1 MLMNGGQDLDHTLT
15 PHRVQDF
22 MSRVL
27 ALMARHFRGD
37 STLNHLRIGNYI
49 GLRDLFDG
57 TATTNKEISEALGI
71 PTSTV
76 SRIVTE
82 LMKRGYVAETLH
94 PDDHRIRL
102 LRIVPGHPLAQGFE
116 TELHMLLREMLGQ
129 EPPVGP
135 E

>member
-1 MLMNGGQDLDHTLT
+1 MNDGQEAVHTLT
-15 PHRVQDF
+15 PRQVQDF
-22 MSRVL
+22 MTRVL
-27 ALMARHFRGD
+27 GLMAQRFRGD
-37 STLNHLRIGNYI
+37 ATLNHLRIGNYI

-57 TATTNKEISEALGI
+57 AATTNKEISEALGI

-94 PDDHRIRL
+94 ADDHRIRL

-116 TELHMLLREMLGQ
+116 TELRTLLGELLRHK
-129 EPPVGP
+129 PPGDP
-135 E
+135 G